1 MGQNIRHHRFLAN
14 DGATLNDSLVTTPHD
29 FPVLDHECG
38 FGRSAYNLRIEDTV
52 CLKDD
57 VDVVEMS
64 DGHFSINPVLPLA
77 ELGKIIETI
86 R

>member
-1 MGQNIRHHRFLAN
+1 MWQNIRHQRFLAN
-14 DGATLNDSLVTTPHD
+14 DGATLNDSLITTPRN
-29 FPVLDHECG
+29 FPVLDHKCG
-38 FGRSAYNLRIEDTV
+38 FDRSAHNLRIEDTI

-64 DGHFSINPVLPLA
+64 EGHFSINPVLPLA
-77 ELGKIIETI
+77 ELGKIIETV